1 MLLGPQGPPWWIFFQ
16 SFFKNVLVY
25 PQLTQKYVL
34 WHSKLEKSIL
44 GSRELILT
52 SILTNTSYIQRSGYL
67 LGLSAFTHLFHLKLG
82 WLSAKIFAYQRLSK
96 TTMYKHQLIS
106 KILNRF
112 FKHESIIEGEGQT
125 LCIYHSIEV
134 RKVLDLSNTIQL
146 NIITQ
151 RWRME
156 SMYFIP
162 VLFRGLTEQIAW
174 YLSLSAHSPYWYINY
189 LPGAVAANICPDMQ
203 SGQYLSWAARVSHN
217 I

>member
-1 MLLGPQGPPWWIFFQ
+1 MRGVRRGGHPAWNMSPDNNNHTNHQLSDTINNLGCSQ
-16 SFFKNVLVY
+16 S
-25 PQLTQKYVL
+25 
-34 WHSKLEKSIL
+34 S
-44 GSRELILT
+44 LILT
-52 SILTNTSYIQRSGYL
+52 SILTNTSYIQRSRYL
-67 LGLSAFTHLFHLKLG
+67 LGLSAFTHLLRLKLG

-112 FKHESIIEGEGQT
+112 FQHESIIEGEGQT

-162 VLFRGLTEQIAW
+162 VLFRGGLTEQIA
-174 YLSLSAHSPYWYINY
+174 
-189 LPGAVAANICPDMQ
+189 
-203 SGQYLSWAARVSHN
+203 
-217 I
+217 